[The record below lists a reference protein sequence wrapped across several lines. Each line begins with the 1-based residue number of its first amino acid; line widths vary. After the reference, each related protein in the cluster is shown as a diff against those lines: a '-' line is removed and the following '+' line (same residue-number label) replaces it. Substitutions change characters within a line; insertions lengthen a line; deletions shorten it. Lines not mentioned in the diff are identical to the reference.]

1 MTTTAP
7 TLLSPA
13 QRSQIRR
20 LSQPKESAPGEE
32 AGELNVVPY
41 LDIITNIMM
50 FVLASISVTFAST
63 IETRAAALNPL
74 HHEEPGLR
82 ALHLTALITRSGI
95 GLGTASGGIAPGCE
109 GVGAG
114 LTLPA
119 KQGEIDVGGLQA
131 CARRIKDAHPD
142 FAAEE
147 QVTVTASPDVPYQ
160 TLVAVMDALR
170 SDERGQLFPAVHLGV
185 AR

>member
-7 TLLSPA
+7 TLLSAA

-20 LSQPKESAPGEE
+20 LSQPHESAPGEE

-50 FVLASISVTFAST
+50 FVLASVAVSFAST
-63 IETRAAALNPL
+63 IDTRAAAIGPRP
-74 HHEEPGLR
+74 HDEPAAR
-82 ALHLTALITRSGI
+82 ALHLTALITRSGV
-95 GLGTASGGIAPGCE
+95 GLSTASGGIAPGCE

-119 KQGEIDVGGLQA
+119 HEGTLDLSGLQS

-147 QVTVTASPDVPYQ
+147 QVTVSASPDVPYD

-170 SDERGQLFPAVHLGV
+170 NDERGQLFPEVHLGV